1 MPLHEMEMIDP
12 VERIKELKFELES
25 DIPPSKC
32 YSPVPDGQSGNLK
45 LSSGC
50 NYCRFKF
57 ECWED
62 ANEGRGLRG
71 FKYANG
77 IRYLTSVRK
86 KPNVEEI
93 TPGF

>member
-1 MPLHEMEMIDP
+1 MPLHKMEMIDP
-12 VERIKELKFELES
+12 KERIKELKKALEQ
-25 DIPPSKC
+25 DTPPPKC
-32 YSPVPDGQSGNLK
+32 YSPVSDGQSGNLK

-62 ANEGRGLRG
+62 CNEGKGLRG

-77 IRYLTSVRK
+77 IRYLTTVGK
-86 KPNVEEI
+86 LPNVEEI